1 MHSITNIASLSGK
14 PGSPGPPLALLFENG
29 ALPEA
34 RAAPRIQH
42 VALSGTRIRLQSKKR
57 SYAAVRM
64 SYLI

>member
-14 PGSPGPPLALLFENG
+14 PGSPDPPLELLFEND

-34 RAAPRIQH
+34 RAAPRIQK
-42 VALSGTRIRLQSKKR
+42 VASSGTRIRLQSKKR